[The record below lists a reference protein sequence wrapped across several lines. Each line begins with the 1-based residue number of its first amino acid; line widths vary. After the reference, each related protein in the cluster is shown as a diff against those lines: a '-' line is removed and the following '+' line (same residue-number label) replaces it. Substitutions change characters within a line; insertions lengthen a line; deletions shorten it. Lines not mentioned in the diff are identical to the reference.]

1 MDDPWQGK
9 CGSNL
14 QPRTMSLASSS
25 KFQLHPQ
32 ESRNQVSAF
41 RTPEAHSHKNGLANQ
56 ELHGANE
63 ILILVKWK
71 SEEDSGCGDDFAVAG
86 SDDEDDS
93 LSPFVP
99 SKIVSKEQPDFI
111 GLGVSQSRL
120 KSDMVLDAG
129 YQFYPMFMQGPSPSV
144 NGMSLEP
151 TFPCTSNIS
160 SYNPSHAE
168 LGSSFLSLLSGPPSV
183 LQFDLERSS
192 YPRPYIST
200 NNSPISCSSAI
211 VSAAGHEVSCAPTRL
226 LSPNPDKG
234 NLDIGFHHRPV
245 VSSKAVENQ
254 FCGTASCLHDFR
266 QARNINFQIP
276 IHQSFSDNDYVNRLH
291 SRKGEWLAG
300 PSPAQVVKHHR
311 MNIQTTNKVV
321 LETNSSGPRK
331 LSPFTSGS
339 PRVYCLGASG
349 DLLLSNTGLLGVVCS
364 CHSLHM
370 SISKF
375 SEHSGLRDVNP
386 GIGIH
391 MDSGE
396 TIAQWRKVYFHKF
409 GIRVQEDHSGWDW
422 PEGFSAAAGSVTCS
436 ATVPKMSRISE
447 VSNFSDPAGLSLASG
462 QARNNIVCSN
472 DAYTDLRSANE
483 VLHNEK
489 QRNAADSWNFLNG
502 FVGTSDNYV
511 NTLANKQIVEC
522 PMSECSTM
530 SKLVGLRGPDNDS
543 QSISTY
549 IGSISKSGNSYV
561 SLSNLQNLKTPSKDS
576 DIFRYNNMKNG
587 DIFDGATISSNI
599 ELRLGQPS
607 QQSHTLGNSNLPAFG
622 SHLIGIHDHPQKSQV
637 PEEPIYNSTFKN

>member
-1 MDDPWQGK
+1 MDDLWQVK

-14 QPRTMSLASSS
+14 QPLTMSLASSS

-32 ESRNQVSAF
+32 ESRNQTCQ
-41 RTPEAHSHKNGLANQ
+41 RRGGLLNGLANQ

-93 LSPFVP
+93 LSPSVP
-99 SKIVSKEQPDFI
+99 SK
-111 GLGVSQSRL
+111 
-120 KSDMVLDAG
+120 VLDAG
-129 YQFYPMFMQGPSPSV
+129 YQFYPMFMQGPSLSV

-168 LGSSFLSLLSGPPSV
+168 LGGSFLSLLSGPPSV
-183 LQFDLERSS
+183 PQFDLERSS

-200 NNSPISCSSAI
+200 NNNPISYSSAI
-211 VSAAGHEVSCAPTRL
+211 VSAAGHEVSCAPTWL

-245 VSSKAVENQ
+245 VSSKAVENA

-266 QARNINFQIP
+266 QARNMIP

-291 SRKGEWLAG
+291 SCKGEWLAG
-300 PSPAQVVKHHR
+300 PGPAQVVKHHR
-311 MNIQTTNKVV
+311 TNIQTTNKVV
-321 LETNSSGPRK
+321 LETNSSGPRQ

-370 SISKF
+370 SISMF

-396 TIAQWRKVYFHKF
+396 TIAQWRKVYFYKF
-409 GIRVQEDHSGWDW
+409 GIRVPEDHSGWDW
-422 PEGFSAAAGSVTCS
+422 PEGFSAAAASVTCS
-436 ATVPKMSRISE
+436 VTVPKMSRISE
-447 VSNFSDPAGLSLASG
+447 VSNFSGPAGLSLASG

-472 DAYTDLRSANE
+472 NTYTDLRSANE

-561 SLSNLQNLKTPSKDS
+561 SLSTLQNLKTPSKDS

-622 SHLIGIHDHPQKSQV
+622 SHLIGIHDHAQKSLV
-637 PEEPIYNSTFKN
+637 PEQSIYNSTFKNRSLS